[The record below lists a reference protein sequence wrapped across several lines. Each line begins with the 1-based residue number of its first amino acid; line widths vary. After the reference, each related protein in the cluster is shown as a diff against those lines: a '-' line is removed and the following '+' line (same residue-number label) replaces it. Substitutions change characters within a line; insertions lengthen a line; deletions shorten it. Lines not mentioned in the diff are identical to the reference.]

1 MQPPLPPEIRV
12 ESTRQGVRYLLP
24 PRETG
29 PLKLIAVP
37 LIGFGCLFGGFA
49 LFWMLGVL
57 GVVMKGTSGP
67 ANVLFALFGLPF
79 LAAGL
84 GIVAA
89 GFFVLRGHCE
99 IEMRAD
105 ELAIRERGRPFWWT
119 RRMPLKAIRRFS
131 LSAGPARI
139 NDQPVMT
146 GLLSD
151 MGVLAADV
159 GAAQPRMVV
168 VGYPRAWVEALAA
181 RLNADIAAQTGT
193 APKPT
198 EVLQHD
204 PLTGERLYRGDYF
217 EPPTGTTLRMTE
229 QAGGIVVVIP
239 AMGFKGVSR
248 FMLIFGGF
256 WLLISTVVGVGFGAA
271 ALYGQGEKPPAFV
284 FVVLGV
290 FLLVGIAM
298 LVSSVNLARRKASLR
313 AARNE
318 VIIVQQSLFGTKTF
332 RLGTDE
338 IAAICIGDS
347 GMKVNEVRVKELQ
360 VHTADG
366 TKHGYFAQLTTD
378 ELLWLATHLR
388 HATGAGA
395 EPPKLEE

>member
-1 MQPPLPPEIRV
+1 MNPPLPPEIRM
-12 ESTRQGVRYLLP
+12 ESVRHGVRYLLP
-24 PRETG
+24 QRETG

-49 LFWMLGVL
+49 LFWILLVL
-57 GVVMKGTSGP
+57 GVVMKGTPGP
-67 ANVLFALFGLPF
+67 GNVLFALFGLPF

-105 ELAIRERGRPFWWT
+105 DLVIRERGAPFWWT
-119 RRMPLKAIRRFS
+119 RWMPLKAIRRFS
-131 LSAGPARI
+131 LSAGRARI
-139 NDQPVMT
+139 NNQSVMT
-146 GLLSD
+146 DPLSD
-151 MGVLAADV
+151 MGFLAADV

-168 VGYPRAWVEALAA
+168 IGYPRAWLEALAV

-193 APKPT
+193 VLKPT
-198 EVLQHD
+198 EVLQQD
-204 PLTGERLYRGDYF
+204 PLTGERLYHGDHF
-217 EPPTGTTLRMTE
+217 EPPTGTTLRITE
-229 QAGGIVVVIP
+229 QAGGIVAVIP

-248 FMLIFGGF
+248 FMLTFGGF

-271 ALYGQGEKPPAFV
+271 ALYGQGQKPPAFV

-290 FLLVGIAM
+290 FLFAGMVM
-298 LVSSVNLARRKASLR
+298 LVSSVNLAWRKASLR

-318 VIIVQQSLFGTKTF
+318 VIIVQQSPFGTNTF
-332 RLGTDE
+332 RIGTPK
-338 IAAICIGDS
+338 IAAICMGHS
-347 GMKVNEVRVKELQ
+347 GMTTNNVRINELQ
-360 VHTADG
+360 LHTADG

-388 HATGAGA
+388 HATGVGA